1 VETETIDKLF
11 LELSQFTRAKTEKDI
26 VSEVFAGGIRLL
38 YEEVGVPIPDQFYP
52 EKEIPR
58 LVSLL
63 RGYKEHPCGCMTSPL
78 APNYCPTHG
87 FKPE

>member
-26 VSEVFAGGIRLL
+26 VSEVFAEGIRLL
-38 YEEVGVPIPDQFYP
+38 YEEVGVPIPDQFCP

-58 LVSLL
+58 LVNLL
-63 RGYKEHPCGCMTSPL
+63 RGYRECP
-78 APNYCPTHG
+78 YCQDAADHG
-87 FKPE
+87 DDPFSDPSHA